1 MNYLMTIETLTSPLF
16 MAAFFA
22 VAVFISWVI
31 ATVITAL
38 QDRAGQKKLDAISAK
53 YAARRAADDAYH
65 AEFMAEIN
73 RKINP

>member
-1 MNYLMTIETLTSPLF
+1 MTIETLTSPLF

-22 VAVFISWVI
+22 VAVFVSWAI
-31 ATVITAL
+31 AAAIIAL
-38 QDRAGQKKLDAISAK
+38 QDRAGRKKLNAISAK

-73 RKINP
+73 RKIKA

>member
-1 MNYLMTIETLTSPLF
+1 MTIETLTSPLF

-22 VAVFISWVI
+22 VAVFLSWAI
-31 ATVITAL
+31 AAVITAL
-38 QDRAGQKKLDAISAK
+38 CDRADQKKIDAISAK

-73 RKINP
+73 RKIKA

>member
-1 MNYLMTIETLTSPLF
+1 MTIETLTSPLF

-22 VAVFISWVI
+22 VTVFVAWAI
-31 ATVITAL
+31 AAAITAL
-38 QDRAGQKKLDAISAK
+38 QDRADRKKLDAISAK

-73 RKINP
+73 RKCFL

>member
-1 MNYLMTIETLTSPLF
+1 

-22 VAVFISWVI
+22 VAVFVSWAI
-31 ATVITAL
+31 AAAITAL
-38 QDRAGQKKLDAISAK
+38 QDRADRKKLDAISAK

-73 RKINP
+73 RKIKA

>member
-1 MNYLMTIETLTSPLF
+1 MTIETLTNPLF

-22 VAVFISWVI
+22 VAVFASWAI
-31 ATVITAL
+31 AAVITAL
-38 QDRAGQKKLDAISAK
+38 QDRADRKKLDAISAK

-73 RKINP
+73 RKIKA